1 MRYPVDI
8 IYVTQKFGENPA
20 VYKQFGMAGHNGIDF
35 RTRFV
40 SNALSGKVE
49 VKAFLSGTV
58 LETGDQGSQ
67 GYGKFIRLQHEGTS
81 QSIYGHLSEIRVKK
95 GEQVNEDDV
104 IGITGWSGFCIPAN
118 SRGAH
123 LHFGYRPDKWEKI
136 YNNGFKGYVDPLP
149 LLEGLADESG
159 EGDRAFAKKWA
170 GWLVI
175 VPELQGETWYVSPKT
190 FKRYKLSGG
199 VKSDD
204 AAILARDGAWIGMT
218 VADLEKIPKA

>member
-1 MRYPVDI
+1 MRYPVDV
-8 IYVTQKFGENPA
+8 IYITQKFGENPG

-49 VKAFLSGTV
+49 TKAALKGTV
-58 LETGDQGSQ
+58 LETGDQGTK
-67 GYGKFIRLQHEGTS
+67 GYGKFIRLRHEGSS
-81 QSIYGHLSEIRVKK
+81 QTIYGHLSEIRVHN
-95 GEQVNEDDV
+95 GEEVEEGQV

-123 LHFGYRPDKWEKI
+123 LHFGYRPDNWEKI

-149 LLEGLADESG
+149 FLEAKEV
-159 EGDRAFAKKWA
+159 EEAVGDKTFTKKWA
-170 GWLVI
+170 GWLII
-175 VPELQGETWYVSPKT
+175 VPELQGETWYVHPKT
-190 FKRYKLSGG
+190 LKRYKLSGG
-199 VKSDD
+199 VKPDD

-218 VADLEKIPKA
+218 LTDLEKIPKA